1 MHLSTATRL
10 AAVQAR
16 DARFDGWFVTAVRT
30 TGIYCRP
37 SCPATP
43 PKADHVE
50 FFASAAAAVGHG
62 YRACKRCLPDATP
75 GSPEWN
81 VRDDL
86 VARAMR
92 LIADGVIERDG
103 VAGLARRLGYSSR
116 QIERVVH
123 EQLGAGPL
131 ALARSQRAQTARI
144 LIETTAMPFAEI
156 AFAAGFGS
164 VRSMNDVVRTT
175 FALTPSQLRARRS
188 PLRQAD
194 PPAWHRVDLR
204 LPMRLPFHPDNVFGH
219 LVATGIPGVE
229 EWHDGAYRRTLSLA
243 HGAGIVALRP
253 APDHVATTVWLQ
265 DVRDLRL
272 AVSRCRI
279 LLDLDA
285 DPQAVDTALSA
296 DPRLRPL
303 IAQTP
308 GRRVPHT
315 TDPDEMA
322 LRIVLGQQISTK
334 AARAHGARLVA
345 GVGTPIEDPAGG
357 LGWLFPSAA
366 AVAMVADELLA
377 MPGSRRRTVRAL
389 AAAIAG
395 GEIDLSAGADWHLA
409 RERLLG
415 VPGIGPWSV
424 ESIAMRA
431 LGDPDAFPITDL
443 AVRRCLERIGPPDE
457 RWAPWRAYVTQHL
470 WGMTDHETNR
480 LPAPSTNDTE
490 ATA

>member
-1 MHLSTATRL
+1 MHLDTATRL
-10 AAVQAR
+10 AAVRAR

-50 FFASAAAAVGHG
+50 FFPSAAAAVAHG

-81 VRDDL
+81 IRDDL

-92 LIADGVIERDG
+92 LIADGVIEREG
-103 VAGLARRLGYSSR
+103 VEGLARRLGYSSR
-116 QIERVVH
+116 QIERLVR

-131 ALARSQRAQTARI
+131 ALARSQRAQTARV
-144 LIETTAMPFAEI
+144 LIETTAMPFADI

-164 VRSMNDVVRTT
+164 IRSMNDVVRAT
-175 FALTPSQLRARRS
+175 FALTPTQLRARRS

-204 LPMRLPFHPDNVFGH
+204 LPMRQPFLPDNVFGH
-219 LVATGIPGVE
+219 LVATGVPGVE
-229 EWHDGAYRRTLSLA
+229 EWRDGAYRRTMPLA
-243 HGAGIVALRP
+243 YGAAVVALRP
-253 APDHVATTVWLQ
+253 TPDHVATTLWLQ

-272 AVSRCRI
+272 AVSRCRF

-285 DPQAVDTALSA
+285 DPQAVDAALSA
-296 DPRLRPL
+296 DPRLRPMVQK
-303 IAQTP
+303 AP

-315 TDPDEMA
+315 TDPVEMA

-334 AARAHGARLVA
+334 AARAHAARLVTA
-345 GVGTPIEDPAGG
+345 LGTAIDDPAGE
-357 LGWLFPSAA
+357 LGWTFPSAA
-366 AVAMVADELLA
+366 LIADAPDDLFA
-377 MPGSRRRTVRAL
+377 MPGSRRRTVRAV
-389 AAAIAG
+389 AAALAE
-395 GEIDLSAGADWHLA
+395 GEIDLSPGADWTLA
-409 RERLLG
+409 RERLIG
-415 VPGIGPWSV
+415 APGIGPWSV

-431 LGDPDAFPITDL
+431 LGDPDAFPATDL

-457 RWAPWRAYVTQHL
+457 RWRPWRAYVTQHL
-470 WGMTDHETNR
+470 WGMTDHETNQ
-480 LPAPSTNDTE
+480 LPATPIRTE